1 MSDDYEFRFKLSD
14 SKVRC
19 ELWESSGKRR
29 NKHDFFGGQDIDL
42 DIGPNGERLETIAVL
57 EEWLKRWEWIGSK
70 PGSKAGASRLLVPDT
85 FKILGRELFRL
96 AMGNEAG
103 DRLCD
108 LMQDPANRSDS

>member
-85 FKILGRELFRL
+85 FKILGESSSASRWGTRQVI
-96 AMGNEAG
+96 GCVTSC
-103 DRLCD
+103 RIR
-108 LMQDPANRSDS
+108 ANRSDS